1 MTSLGKDYVY
11 ETKTSFLIIFKRHL
25 LPKNSSCG
33 STRDGQSYIGDLN
46 FSKWK
51 ERSYLC
57 SYFGVISSTSITVKV
72 SCQKADEIALAIPA
86 PETEWW

>member
-1 MTSLGKDYVY
+1 MFMKQKQVFYSYIKG
-11 ETKTSFLIIFKRHL
+11 HL

-33 STRDGQSYIGDLN
+33 STRDEQSYIGDLN

-72 SCQKADEIALAIPA
+72 SCQKADEIALTIPA
-86 PETEWW
+86 SETEWG